1 MYAKHVNLSTQVTE
15 GEETYSKSSVGSN
28 QSGMILGTQWDQDED
43 TLSIDLSSFL
53 EMVRR
58 LIKRTMI
65 LAINS
70 IYDILR
76 WSAPVTITV
85 KLIFSKVCLL

>member
-1 MYAKHVNLSTQVTE
+1 MYVKHVNLSTQVTE
-15 GEETYSKSSVGSN
+15 GEETYSKSSAGSN

-43 TLSIDLSSFL
+43 TLSIVLSSFL

-70 IYDILR
+70 IYDIL
-76 WSAPVTITV
+76 
-85 KLIFSKVCLL
+85 